1 MSKLRYAAMSVVGIG
16 GVVTNAFD
24 PIRPSSSAD
33 QKATIRLRLRGC
45 FESASAIASTAAVP
59 EALSSAP

>member
-1 MSKLRYAAMSVVGIG
+1 MSKLRYAAISVVGTG
-16 GVVTNAFD
+16 GVVTNALE
-24 PIRPSSSAD
+24 PMRPSSSAD

-45 FESASAIASTAAVP
+45 FDSASAMASTAAVP